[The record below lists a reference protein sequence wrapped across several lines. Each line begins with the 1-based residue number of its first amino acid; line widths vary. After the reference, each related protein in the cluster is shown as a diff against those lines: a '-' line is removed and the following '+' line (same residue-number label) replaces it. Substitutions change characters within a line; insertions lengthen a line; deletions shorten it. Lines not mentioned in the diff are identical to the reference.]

1 MEDSTSI
8 DQLMGMGMNGP
19 QMASQ
24 QEMLPSMDIRDNIP
38 SMDQPTKMPFNPMQM
53 MNQSYN
59 NQMIPQ
65 NTSNVGM
72 HHGNGNLF
80 GKENNYYL
88 NKSPM
93 KQPFQKS
100 FLEQLFNK
108 RSLTEMAYLVILYFI
123 FNTNL
128 LHTQMYKFLPQLY
141 KGTVISKVGIVL
153 YGIILAVVFIL
164 LRKFTLPF

>member
-1 MEDSTSI
+1 
-8 DQLMGMGMNGP
+8 MGMGMNGP

-53 MNQSYN
+53 MNQGYS
-59 NQMIPQ
+59 QTMPQ

-72 HHGNGNLF
+72 HHGNGMIPGVF
-80 GKENNYYL
+80 GNHQQK
-88 NKSPM
+88 PQM
-93 KQPFQKS
+93 KQPVQKS

-141 KGTVISKVGIVL
+141 KGTIVSKVGIVL
-153 YGIILAVVFIL
+153 YGVILAVVFIL
-164 LRKFTLPF
+164 LRKFTLPLPF